1 MMRTQRAVMLAV
13 GLVCLAGCAG
23 YNLQLGTSASTS
35 RSAGFFEVYQ
45 IPATSLSPW
54 TERNSPLA
62 LPAPG
67 QDGASG
73 ASTLPASRDALPPE
87 RAAAS
92 ASNTSSGVPK

>member
-1 MMRTQRAVMLAV
+1 MMRTQQRVMFAV
-13 GLVCLAGCAG
+13 GLACLGGCAG

-45 IPATSLSPW
+45 VPATSLSPW

-87 RAAAS
+87 HPAPPV
-92 ASNTSSGVPK
+92 SNTSSVVPK

>member
-1 MMRTQRAVMLAV
+1 MRRVPLGMTLAATIV
-13 GLVCLAGCAG
+13 GLGGCAG

-54 TERNSPLA
+54 TERTVPLSP
-62 LPAPG
+62 PPG
-67 QDGASG
+67 QGGASG

-87 RAAAS
+87 RPA
-92 ASNTSSGVPK
+92 